1 MNKPDPNARNK
12 ARAYKTQQTEPDTE
26 PEAEPQAEPARPS
39 IRSEQEYMDVVGRRI
54 EEATRNGAFDN
65 LRGKGKP
72 LNLQRNPYVPEEM
85 EMAYSIMQKNEI
97 APEWIGDR
105 AELLRRIE
113 AFRAQL
119 REQVS
124 AYESTKARAGDVVA
138 RAQAAQAWHQ
148 HLRAAEALIVELNRR
163 IAIVNLK
170 QPLIQLEI
178 FKLRLD
184 EELARAGFKAE

>member
-1 MNKPDPNARNK
+1 MHKPNPNAHTK
-12 ARAYKTQQTEPDTE
+12 ARTYKAQQQQSDTE
-26 PEAEPQAEPARPS
+26 PEEAPARPS
-39 IRSEQEYMDVVGRRI
+39 LRSEQEYMDVVGRRI
-54 EEATRNGAFDN
+54 EEATRNGAFEN
-65 LRGKGKP
+65 LRGKGRP

-85 EMAYSIMQKNEI
+85 EMAYSIMEKNNI

-105 AELLRRIE
+105 AALLRSIE

-119 REQVS
+119 RERVIVYKS
-124 AYESTKARAGDVVA
+124 ACAQAGDAVA
-138 RAQAAQAWHQ
+138 RAQAAEAWHQ
-148 HLRAAEALIVELNRR
+148 YLSAAEALIVELNRR